1 MVSTIG
7 IDLGPLIV
15 DTSTVTYL
23 DYCTLAE
30 VEAYSGVDFT
40 QGIGPTQSQIGVM
53 ITNASRII
61 DAYAGVQIA
70 GTVTATEYFDVS
82 VGQSHLVLS
91 KRPVASITSIN
102 EIDGAGSETLLK
114 QGRVRNTDDYFLHD
128 DQAGIVLF
136 LDAFNLTEQQAL
148 KVVYV
153 SGNATIPAI
162 AKMATILLVTRNA
175 ARAALNDENCMERV
189 KEMWLKLLSTTDK
202 EFKEYAQM
210 LKEDNPIQVAT
221 FGLKGRY

>member
-1 MVSTIG
+1 MTSTIG

-23 DYCTLAE
+23 DYCTVAE

-40 QGIGPTQSQIGVM
+40 QGIGPSQTQIGTM

-70 GTVTATEYFDVS
+70 GTVTATEYFDVA
-82 VGQSHLVLS
+82 VGQEHLVLS
-91 KRPVASITSIN
+91 KRPVASITSIH
-102 EIDGAGSETLLK
+102 EIKDDGSETLMV

-128 DQAGIVLF
+128 DNAGIVLF
-136 LDAFNLTEQQAL
+136 IDPFRLAEKQAL

-153 SGNATIPAI
+153 SGNSTIPAI
-162 AKMATILLVTRNA
+162 AKMATIMLVTRNA
-175 ARAALNDENCMERV
+175 ARAALNDENNMERV
-189 KEMWLKLLSTTDK
+189 KEMWTKLLATT
-202 EFKEYAQM
+202 EVELKEYLALLQ
-210 LKEDNPIQVAT
+210 EDAPVQVAT
-221 FGLKGRY
+221 LGLKGAY

>member
-1 MVSTIG
+1 MTSTIG

-23 DYCTLAE
+23 DYCTVAE

-40 QGIGPTQSQIGVM
+40 QGIGPSQTQIGTM

-70 GTVTATEYFDVS
+70 GTVTATEYFDVA
-82 VGQSHLVLS
+82 VGQEHLVLS
-91 KRPVASITSIN
+91 KRPVASITSIH
-102 EIDGAGSETLLK
+102 EIKDDGSETLMV

-128 DQAGIVLF
+128 DNSGIVLF
-136 LDAFNLTEQQAL
+136 IDPFRLAEKQAL

-153 SGNATIPAI
+153 SGNSTIPAI
-162 AKMATILLVTRNA
+162 AKMATIMLVTRNA
-175 ARAALNDENCMERV
+175 ARAALNDENNMERV
-189 KEMWLKLLSTTDK
+189 KEMWTKLLATT
-202 EFKEYAQM
+202 EVELKEYLALLQ
-210 LKEDNPIQVAT
+210 EDAPVQVAT
-221 FGLKGRY
+221 LGLKGAY